1 MYNNLNI
8 NYYGI
13 NANTSKQDQQMQ
25 IRRLVQSAHRRAKG

>member
-13 NANTSKQDQQMQ
+13 NANTSKQDQHAQV
-25 IRRLVQSAHRRAKG
+25 RRMV